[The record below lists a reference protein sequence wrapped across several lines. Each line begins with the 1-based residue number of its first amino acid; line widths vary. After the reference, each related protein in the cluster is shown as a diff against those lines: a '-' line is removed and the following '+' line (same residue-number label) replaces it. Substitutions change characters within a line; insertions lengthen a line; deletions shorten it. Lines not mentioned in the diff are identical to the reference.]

1 MEISFEGKTVLVT
14 GASSGIGRATV
25 KAFAESG
32 AKVLLVD
39 IDLQGMID
47 TVKSLEHPAKHET
60 IHVNLGKKEEID
72 TLWDILSVYPDVL
85 VNNAGVYPT
94 QDYLKVTEQ
103 EYQRTVDINMNSTF
117 WMCQQFIKRRQK
129 LGGTIVN
136 IASIE
141 AVLPFKKDLIPYCMS
156 KSAVIS
162 LTRSIARDYGKKKFR
177 ANVILPGAIKTP
189 GTMSQVW
196 KGLLNFR
203 IDLMRVADIFQS
215 RLALGRWGTPEEVA
229 QVIVFLASEQASYVQ
244 GAVVPVD
251 GGFLSS

>member
-1 MEISFEGKTVLVT
+1 MEISLKGKTVLVT

-60 IHVNLGKKEEID
+60 IHINLGKKEEID

-103 EYQRTVDINMNSTF
+103 EYQRTVDINMNSMF

-162 LTRSIARDYGKKKFR
+162 LTRSIARDYGRKKFR